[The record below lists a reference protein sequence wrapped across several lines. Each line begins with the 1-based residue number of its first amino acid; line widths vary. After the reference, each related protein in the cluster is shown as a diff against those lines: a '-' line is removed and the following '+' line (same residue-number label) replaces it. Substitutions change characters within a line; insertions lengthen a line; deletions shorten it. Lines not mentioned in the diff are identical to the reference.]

1 MLRRLGF
8 LVGGLAVGLGS
19 GAIQPAWAHDGYGP
33 AGFGSVSPLPAGAL
47 LTVGTE
53 ASAPIAAGTAATEGQ
68 QAATAGRAPEPV
80 AASPEQTAGSGPAG
94 SGPAGSGPA
103 AGSGNGCV
111 LTLSDLPQTQPG
123 GAYYDVACPA
133 ADGNLPSG
141 LQSQGTVWVPN
152 GPVGAGRGAAAPV
165 ALPPPAA
172 VLAREAADQL
182 LLPAPRLEMSP
193 AADRDQVVGFPTW
206 LWLDPESFSPRTR
219 TVAVPGES
227 VTARAI
233 PVSTSWVSGDGSTLT
248 CTGAGTPYTPGGTPT
263 AASPDCGHTYL
274 RPSLGQPGGRY
285 PVTVTTRW
293 QISWAGAGQAGVLPE
308 LSRTAVGSL
317 RVAEV
322 QTLNS

>member
-1 MLRRLGF
+1 LKRRLAVAGTF
-8 LVGGLAVGLGS
+8 TAGIFAFFTPPALAS
-19 GAIQPAWAHDGYGP
+19 GTFDASGTS
-33 AGFGSVSPLPAGAL
+33 GFGSVSPLPAGAL

-53 ASAPIAAGTAATEGQ
+53 PSVPVMGEVSAAKGQ
-68 QAATAGRAPEPV
+68 QGALDGGAPEPV
-80 AASPEQTAGSGPAG
+80 AASPAQPAGAGPAG
-94 SGPAGSGPA
+94 SEPASGSG
-103 AGSGNGCV
+103 SGCV

-152 GPVGAGRGAAAPV
+152 GPVGAGGRAAAPV
-165 ALPPPAA
+165 PLPPPAA

-182 LLPAPRLEMSP
+182 LLPAPRLEVSP

-206 LWLDPESFSPRTR
+206 LWLDPALFTPRTR

-227 VTARAI
+227 VTARAV
-233 PVSTSWVSGDGSTLT
+233 PVSTSWVLGDGSTLT

-274 RPSLGQPGGRY
+274 RPSFGQPGGRY

-308 LSRTAVGSL
+308 LSRTAAGSL

>member
-94 SGPAGSGPA
+94 SGPA

-141 LQSQGTVWVPN
+141 LQSQGTVWVPR
-152 GPVGAGRGAAAPV
+152 ACGRGQGRGGARCVAA
-165 ALPPPAA
+165 
-172 VLAREAADQL
+172 
-182 LLPAPRLEMSP
+182 
-193 AADRDQVVGFPTW
+193 
-206 LWLDPESFSPRTR
+206 
-219 TVAVPGES
+219 
-227 VTARAI
+227 
-233 PVSTSWVSGDGSTLT
+233 TSRRSGS
-248 CTGAGTPYTPGGTPT
+248 
-263 AASPDCGHTYL
+263 
-274 RPSLGQPGGRY
+274 
-285 PVTVTTRW
+285 
-293 QISWAGAGQAGVLPE
+293 
-308 LSRTAVGSL
+308 
-317 RVAEV
+317 
-322 QTLNS
+322 

>member
-1 MLRRLGF
+1 MKRHVVIGAATASIFAF
-8 LVGGLAVGLGS
+8 LTSPARAS
-19 GAIQPAWAHDGYGP
+19 GTLDASGTSGY
-33 AGFGSVSPLPAGAL
+33 GSVSLLPAGAL

-53 ASAPIAAGTAATEGQ
+53 RSGPVPAGVGAAEGQ
-68 QAATAGRAPEPV
+68 RGAVDGGAPEPV
-80 AASPEQTAGSGPAG
+80 AASPAQAT
-94 SGPAGSGPA
+94 GSGPA
-103 AGSGNGCV
+103 AGGPAGGAGNGCL

-152 GPVGAGRGAAAPV
+152 RPGGAGGRAAAPV
-165 ALPPPAA
+165 PLPPPAA

-182 LLPAPRLEMSP
+182 LLPAPHLEMSP

-206 LWLDPESFSPRTR
+206 LWVGPGSFTPRTR

-227 VTARAI
+227 VTARAV
-233 PVSTSWVSGDGSTLT
+233 PVSTSWVLGDGSTLT
-248 CTGAGTPYTPGGTPT
+248 CAGAGTPYTPGGTPA

-274 RPSLGQPGGRY
+274 EPSLGQPGGRY

-308 LSRTAVGSL
+308 LSRTAAGSL

>member
-1 MLRRLGF
+1 MLKLPVYLSTGIF
-8 LVGGLAVGLGS
+8 IGLAVGV
-19 GAIQPAWAHDGYGP
+19 AQPSLAKDTFAPDGY
-33 AGFGSVSPLPAGAL
+33 GSVSPLPAGAL
-47 LTVGTE
+47 LTVGTDP
-53 ASAPIAAGTAATEGQ
+53 SVPITAGVGAAEGQ
-68 QAATAGRAPEPV
+68 QGGLDHASLPV
-80 AASPEQTAGSGPAG
+80 AAAPAQPAG
-94 SGPAGSGPA
+94 SGPANAEPSGGSG
-103 AGSGNGCV
+103 SGCV

-123 GAYYDVACPA
+123 GAFYDVACPA

-141 LQSQGTVWVPN
+141 LQSQGTLWVAN
-152 GPVGAGRGAAAPV
+152 GPVGAVGRAAAPV
-165 ALPPPAA
+165 ALPPPAV

-182 LLPAPRLEMSP
+182 LLPAPRLETSP

-206 LWLDPESFSPRTR
+206 LWLDPASFSPRTK

-233 PVSTSWVSGDGSTLT
+233 PVSTSWVLGDGSTLT
-248 CTGAGTPYTPGGTPT
+248 CTGAGTPYTPAVAPT

-274 RPSLGQPGGRY
+274 GPSLGEPGGRY

-293 QISWAGAGQAGVLPE
+293 QIDWAGAGQAGVLPE

>member
-1 MLRRLGF
+1 MLRRLGL

-19 GAIQPAWAHDGYGP
+19 GATQPAWAHDGYNP

-68 QAATAGRAPEPV
+68 QGAVDGGAPEPV
-80 AASPEQTAGSGPAG
+80 AAFPAQ
-94 SGPAGSGPA
+94 PAGSGPA

-152 GPVGAGRGAAAPV
+152 GPLGAGRGAAAPV
-165 ALPPPAA
+165 ALPPPPV

-206 LWLDPESFSPRTR
+206 LWLDPASFTPRTR

-227 VTARAI
+227 VTAQAV
-233 PVSTSWVSGDGSTLT
+233 PVSTSWVLGDGSTLT

-274 RPSLGQPGGRY
+274 RPSVGQPGGRY

-308 LSRTAVGSL
+308 LSRTAAGSL

>member
-1 MLRRLGF
+1 MLRRLGL

-19 GAIQPAWAHDGYGP
+19 GAIQPAWAHDGYSP
-33 AGFGSVSPLPAGAL
+33 AGYGMVRLLPAGAL

-53 ASAPIAAGTAATEGQ
+53 PSVAV
-68 QAATAGRAPEPV
+68 TAGMGAAEEQQGAVDRGAPEPV
-80 AASPEQTAGSGPAG
+80 AASPAQPAGSGPTG

-103 AGSGNGCV
+103 AAAGNGCV

-141 LQSQGTVWVPN
+141 LQSKGTVWVPN

-182 LLPAPRLEMSP
+182 LLPAPQLEMSP
-193 AADRDQVVGFPTW
+193 AANRDQVVGFPTW
-206 LWLDPESFSPRTR
+206 LWLDPGSFTPRTR
-219 TVAVPGES
+219 TVTVPGES
-227 VTARAI
+227 VTARAV
-233 PVSTSWVSGDGSTLT
+233 PVSTSWVLGDGSTLT

-263 AASPDCGHTYL
+263 AASPDCGHTYS
-274 RPSLGQPGGRY
+274 RPSLGEPGGRY

-308 LSRTAVGSL
+308 LSRTAAGSL